1 MATAASL
8 TLRRWA
14 LAAVGLLASMHA
26 FAQYTSDIDIYA
38 GTPSAGAAPNVLI
51 ILDNTG
57 NWSSP
62 FPSEKEALITAFNA
76 LDLDRFRVGLM
87 MFTETGG
94 NDSGEGGGY
103 VRAALRLLDADY
115 KTKLNNLLT
124 SLDVNADKGN
134 SGKAGLA
141 MAEAYA
147 YLSGGTPFA
156 GNNKGKTDYAGN
168 AGGTAASNAIY
179 ALNGNALLAKAA
191 TTYQPPAGA
200 VCARN
205 YIIYISN
212 NAAQDSNSDNEKASQ
227 LLSAAYAAAG
237 MTRPAEI
244 SITPNGS
251 QSNKADEW
259 ARFMNASGLAVTTF
273 TLDVNKVTTGQ
284 GPGWSALLK
293 SMAAEGGGQYFDVST
308 AAGPGQVLSALNNV
322 FNQIQAVNSVFSSAS
337 LPVSVNAR
345 GTYLNQVFM
354 GMFRPDGDA
363 NPRWRG
369 NLKQYQFNYDPA
381 TDSLYLAGAN
391 SKPAIS
397 GSTGFVAPDAVSYW
411 TQPSTFWSEQKLGTP
426 PSASDSP
433 DGEVVEKGGVAQM
446 IRNAYPTSQATRK
459 VYTCV
464 GCAADTNLSVATSA
478 AFSTTNSS
486 NLTAISSDTTERNA
500 IINWV
505 RGTDNAGDESG
516 PGGTTTIRPSVHGD
530 VLHSRPA
537 VVNYGTEAKPNVV
550 VFYGSNDGYLRAIN
564 GNQTGDGAGTELWGF
579 IPEEHFGKLKR
590 LRANSPEIRLST
602 TSVLPTATNP
612 PTPRDYFVDGPISV
626 YQKVDSSGA
635 TSKVYLYFAMRRGGR
650 FLYALDVTD
659 PAQPKFLWRKSS
671 ADTGFGILGQTWS
684 EPRITK
690 LRGYTSKAPDGSA
703 DPVIVMGAGY
713 DATAEDTANPGTT
726 TMGNAV
732 LVLNARTGEKVA
744 QFNTERSVAA
754 DVTLVDSDYDGYVDR
769 GYAVDLGG
777 NIYRIDFETANSTA
791 LKDWGIYKLAAL
803 KGSGLRKFF
812 YAPDVVLTKTFTAV
826 QVGSGD
832 REKPLLKTTTDAFFT
847 VFDDTVGKGTVA
859 DFTPLTPSDLGVV
872 GSDANMAH
880 GCYINMDTAGEKVV
894 NAALSFRGVTYFGTN
909 KPTPP
914 AANTCS
920 ANLGQAKTYSVP
932 LFCRAP
938 TSSVLN
944 GGGLPPSPV
953 AGFVTITYEQ
963 TNADGTTKTVTK
975 QKDFVIGAPNS
986 KKSGI
991 ETGKTTATLN
1001 VPRKRRYWYQENA
1014 R

>member
-1 MATAASL
+1 MATSASL

-14 LAAVGLLASMHA
+14 LAAIGLLASLQS
-26 FAQYTSDIDIYA
+26 FAQYTSDIDIYG

-62 FPSEKEALITAFNA
+62 FPSEKEALITAFNSI
-76 LDLDRFRVGLM
+76 DLNRFRVGLM
-87 MFTETGG
+87 LFTETGG

-134 SGKAGLA
+134 SGKASLA

-156 GNNKGKTDYAGN
+156 GNNKAKTDYSGN
-168 AGGTAASNAIY
+168 GGGTAASSAIY
-179 ALNGNALLAKAA
+179 ALPGNALASKGA
-191 TTYQPPAGA
+191 TTYLPPAGA

-212 NAAQDSNSDNEKASQ
+212 NAAQDSNSDSEKASQ
-227 LLSAAYAAAG
+227 LLSAAYAALG
-237 MTRPAEI
+237 MTRPPEV
-244 SITPNGS
+244 SVTPNGS

-259 ARFMNASGLAVTTF
+259 ARFMNASPTSVTTF

-284 GPGWSALLK
+284 GPGWTALLK
-293 SMAAEGGGQYFDVST
+293 SMASEGGGQYFDVST
-308 AAGPGQVLSALNNV
+308 AGGPGQVLSALNNV
-322 FNQIQAVNSVFSSAS
+322 FSQIQAVNSVFSSAS

-369 NLKQYQFNYDPA
+369 NLKQYKFNYDAA
-381 TDSLYLAGAN
+381 TDSLYLAGSN
-391 SKPAIS
+391 GNPAIS
-397 GSTGFVAPDAVSYW
+397 GSTGFVSPDAVSYW
-411 TQPSTFWSEQKLGTP
+411 TQPSSFWSEQMLGTP

-446 IRNAYPTSQATRK
+446 IRNAYATSQTTRK

-464 GCAADTNLSVATSA
+464 DCSAGTNLAASTTA
-478 AFSTTNSS
+478 AFSTSNSS
-486 NLTAISSDTTERNA
+486 NLAAISSDAAERNA

-505 RGTDNAGDESG
+505 RGTDNAGDEAG

-537 VVNYGTEAKPNVV
+537 VVNYGTEAAPNVV
-550 VFYGSNDGYLRAIN
+550 VFYGSNDGYLRAIS
-564 GNQTGDGAGTELWGF
+564 GNQTGDNAGKELWGF
-579 IPEEHFGKLKR
+579 IPQEHFGKFKR
-590 LRANSPEIRLST
+590 LRDNSPEIRLST
-602 TSVLPTATNP
+602 TSVLAGATNP
-612 PTPRDYFVDGPISV
+612 PILRDYFVDGPISV
-626 YQKVDSSGA
+626 YQKVGSTGA
-635 TSKVYLYFAMRRGGR
+635 TSKAYLYFAMRRGGR

-659 PAQPKFLWRKSS
+659 PTQPKFLWKKSS
-671 ADTGFGILGQTWS
+671 SDAGFSVLGQTWS

-690 LRGYTSKAPDGSA
+690 LKGYTATAPDGSV

-713 DATAEDTANPGTT
+713 DAAAEDAATPGTT

-744 QFNTERSVAA
+744 QFNTERSVPA

-769 GYAVDLGG
+769 AYAVDLGG
-777 NIYRIDFETANSTA
+777 NIYRIDFETANSSEQSQ
-791 LKDWGIYKLAAL
+791 WGMYKLAAL
-803 KGSGLRKFF
+803 KGTGVRKFF
-812 YAPDVVLTKTFTAV
+812 YGPDVVPTKTFTAV

-832 REKPLLKTTTDAFFT
+832 REKPLLNSTTDAFFT

-859 DFTPLTPSDLGVV
+859 GFTALTPSDLGVA
-872 GSDANMAH
+872 GSSSNMNH
-880 GCYINMDTAGEKVV
+880 GCYINMNAAGEKVV

-920 ANLGQAKTYSVP
+920 ANLGEAKTYSVP

-953 AGFVTITYEQ
+953 AGFVTITYDQ
-963 TNADGTTKTVTK
+963 TNADGTTTTVTK
-975 QKDFVIGAPNS
+975 QKEFVIGAPNS

>member
-1 MATAASL
+1 MATTASL

-14 LAAVGLLASMHA
+14 IAAISLLASIQS
-26 FAQYTSDIDIYA
+26 FAQYTSDIDIYG
-38 GTPSAGAAPNVLI
+38 GTPSAGTAPNVLI

-62 FPSEKEALITAFNA
+62 FPSEKDALITAFNS
-76 LDLDRFRVGLM
+76 LDLNRFRVGLM
-87 MFTETGG
+87 LFTETGG

-156 GNNKGKTDYAGN
+156 GNNKGKTDYTGN
-168 AGGTAASNAIY
+168 GGGSAASNAVY
-179 ALNGNALLAKAA
+179 ALPGNALASKAA
-191 TTYQPPAGA
+191 TTYLPPAGA

-212 NAAQDSNSDNEKASQ
+212 NAAQDSNSDNDKASQ
-227 LLSAAYAAAG
+227 LLSAAYAAVG

-259 ARFMNASGLAVTTF
+259 ARFMNASPTSVTTF

-284 GPGWSALLK
+284 GPGWTALLK
-293 SMAAEGGGQYFDVST
+293 SMAAEGGGQYFDVNT
-308 AAGPGQVLSALNNV
+308 AGGPGQVLSALNNV

-369 NLKQYQFNYDPA
+369 NLKQYKFNYDVA

-391 SKPAIS
+391 GKPAIS

-411 TQPSTFWSEQKLGTP
+411 TQPSTFWSQQMLGTP

-433 DGEVVEKGGVAQM
+433 DGEVVEKGGIAQM
-446 IRNAYPTSQATRK
+446 IRSAYATSQADRK

-464 GCAADTNLSVATSA
+464 GCSAGTNLATAATA
-478 AFSTTNSS
+478 AFSTANSS
-486 NLTAISSDTTERNA
+486 NLTAVASDATERNA

-537 VVNYGTEAKPNVV
+537 VVNYGTEAAPKVV

-564 GNQTGDGAGTELWGF
+564 GNQTGDNAGTELWGF
-579 IPEEHFGKLKR
+579 IPQEHFGKFKR
-590 LRANSPEIRLST
+590 LRDNSPEVRLST
-602 TSVLPTATNP
+602 TSVLATATNP
-612 PTPRDYFVDGPISV
+612 PILRDYFVDGPISV
-626 YQKVDSSGA
+626 YQKVGTNGVTTKA
-635 TSKVYLYFAMRRGGR
+635 YLYFAMRRGGR

-659 PAQPKFLWRKSS
+659 PAQPKFLWKKSS
-671 ADTGFGILGQTWS
+671 SDSGFSILGQTWS

-690 LRGYTSKAPDGSA
+690 LKGYTSTAPDGSD

-713 DATAEDTANPGTT
+713 DAAAEDAATPGNT

-732 LVLNARTGEKVA
+732 LVLNARTGEKIA

-769 GYAVDLGG
+769 AYAVDLGG
-777 NIYRIDFETANSTA
+777 NIYRIDFETVNSTA
-791 LKDWGIYKLAAL
+791 QSSWGMYKLAAL
-803 KGSGLRKFF
+803 KGTGVRKFF
-812 YAPDVVLTKTFTAV
+812 YAPDVVPTKTFTAV

-832 REKPLLKTTTDAFFT
+832 REKPLLKTTSDAFFT
-847 VFDDTVGKGTVA
+847 VFDDTLGKGTVA
-859 DFTPLTPSDLGVV
+859 DFTAFTPSDLGLV
-872 GSDANMAH
+872 GSTANMTH
-880 GCYINMDTAGEKVV
+880 GCYINMDSAGEKVV
-894 NAALSFRGVTYFGTN
+894 NGAVSFRGLTYFGTN

-914 AANTCS
+914 ATNSCS
-920 ANLGQAKTYSVP
+920 ANLGEAKTYSVP

-938 TSSVLN
+938 SSSVLN

-953 AGFVTITYEQ
+953 AGFVTVTYEQ
-963 TNADGTTKTVTK
+963 TNADGTTTTVTK

-991 ETGKTTATLN
+991 ETGKTNATLN